1 MIKAIRNRIVAGLFI
16 VIPLGVTFWLAYFIY
31 AKMTAWAVELMHS
44 ITNFDNFWFVQ
55 IIRLFSLLF
64 MIFVLFVI
72 GQLGSYKVGQIFI
85 SLAEWFVE
93 RLPLINTIYS
103 TIRQIGEAL
112 WSPQG
117 GMFRQVVLFEY
128 PRKDLWVIGFL
139 TNENKRA
146 FEIND
151 KTDEEL
157 ISVFL
162 PTTPNPTSGFL
173 LFVPRK
179 DCKFLKMSVAEGMR
193 LVISGG
199 AVSAASDTHYPLN
212 NDTLQEPESELGEA
226 K

>member
-16 VIPLGVTFWLAYFIY
+16 IIPLGVTFWLAYFIY
-31 AKMTAWAVELMHS
+31 AKMTAWAVELAHS
-44 ITNFDNFWFVQ
+44 VTNIHNFWFVQ
-55 IIRLFSLLF
+55 TIRIISLLF
-64 MIFVLFVI
+64 MLLVLFVI
-72 GQLGSYKVGQIFI
+72 GQLGSYKVGQILI
-85 SLAEWFVE
+85 SVAEWFVE

-128 PRKDLWVIGFL
+128 PRKGLWVIGFL
-139 TNENKRA
+139 TNENKKA

-173 LFVPRK
+173 LFVPRR

-199 AVSAASDTHYPLN
+199 AVSTPDIPVSPEQN
-212 NDTLQEPESELGEA
+212 GVLQEPSNED
-226 K
+226 